1 MADFRALCA
10 AIVSASDAVEHDA
23 SAPAAPATIAEG
35 DFLAAVDNA
44 RAALTQTEPVAAQEP
59 MIPSRYRGWEVNVY
73 RDGFHAGY
81 KEALVRSANAAPAQ
95 PV

>member
-1 MADFRALCA
+1 MTDFRALCA

-23 SAPAAPATIAEG
+23 SAAEG

-44 RAALTQTEPVAAQEP
+44 RAALAQAEPVAAEEP
-59 MIPSRYRGWEVNVY
+59 MIPSRYRGWQVNVY

-81 KEALVRSANAAPAQ
+81 KEALVRSANAAPA
-95 PV
+95 

>member
-23 SAPAAPATIAEG
+23 CAAEG

-44 RAALTQTEPVAAQEP
+44 RAALTQTEPVAAEEP

-95 PV
+95 PT

>member
-23 SAPAAPATIAEG
+23 SAAEG
-35 DFLAAVDNA
+35 DFLAAIDNA
-44 RAALTQTEPVAAQEP
+44 RAALAQTEPVAAEV
-59 MIPSRYRGWEVNVY
+59 PSRYMGWEVTVY
-73 RDGFHAGY
+73 RVGFHAGY